1 MSRHSLRDTSRVV
14 RKRKWVIVSAPI
26 LIGISTYL
34 LTEIP
39 VPVYTSE
46 ALTKV
51 ARSATV
57 PALLAEMV
65 TYSAYDNMAT
75 QVLIIRSRPVLE
87 TVARKL
93 NMEKPGGDLQN
104 AFLDLR
110 SRVTAEQR
118 GGSDMLAIRANARLQ
133 QDAIVLANAVVD
145 AYIEAAN
152 AERDRAVNE
161 TVDLIRTRYEEV
173 TTELDEAQKQLLAFK
188 RAQANKLGL
197 NPTMLPDL
205 QQRQV
210 QYRRAIADL
219 RAMLETI

>member
-39 VPVYTSE
+39 VPVYMSE

-51 ARSATV
+51 ARTATV

-65 TYSAYDNMAT
+65 TYTAYDNMAT
-75 QVLIIRSRPVLE
+75 QALIIRSRPVLE

-93 NMEKPGGDLQN
+93 NMVKQGVDPQN

-110 SRVTAEQR
+110 GRVTAEQR
-118 GGSDMLAIRANARLQ
+118 AGSDILAIRANAGRP

-145 AYIEAAN
+145 AYIETSN
-152 AERDRAVNE
+152 AERDRTVNE
-161 TVDLIRTRYEEV
+161 TFDLIKTRYEE
-173 TTELDEAQKQLLAFK
+173 
-188 RAQANKLGL
+188 
-197 NPTMLPDL
+197 
-205 QQRQV
+205 
-210 QYRRAIADL
+210 
-219 RAMLETI
+219 